1 MKRLIMSEV
10 VVVILMLITAG
21 ECELF
26 HAGRVGSL
34 CQI

>member
-1 MKRLIMSEV
+1 MKRLIMSDV
-10 VVVILMLITAG
+10 VVVVLMLITAG

-26 HAGRVGSL
+26 HAGRVGFL